1 MWITIAMKTIQMT
14 IDEKLL
20 KDADKLIAE
29 LETNR
34 SAFIRDLIKAELRKR
49 RQRELERRDAEGYR
63 KHPQKP
69 EEFAIDEKAR
79 DWGDDW

>member
-1 MWITIAMKTIQMT
+1 MKTIQMT

-20 KDADKLIAE
+20 EAVDKLTAE
-29 LETNR
+29 LETTR
-34 SAFIRDLIKAELRKR
+34 SAFVRDLIKAELRKR
-49 RQRELERRDAEGYR
+49 HQRELERRHAEGYR